1 MCYEKNLCVST
12 VLKAAPKITQKLP
25 GESCAVSCHV
35 WVQPRVPQ
43 AEVCSSSEHLG
54 MAREEGSVQ

>member
-1 MCYEKNLCVST
+1 MST
-12 VLKAAPKITQKLP
+12 VLEAAPKITQKLP